1 MAFFARNKNYLNKYK
16 LGLALSGGGTRG
28 IAHIG
33 AFKAFEENGIKFSYV
48 AGTSVGSIM
57 GALYCADIPWQ
68 TILSETKLLSKK
80 DIIDKRFVFGS
91 QSSNIAKIVQKILG
105 DTTFDQLKIPFSAVA
120 VDISS
125 GREVVL
131 TDGEVATAV
140 SASSAVPV
148 LFTPVK
154 YNGMTLV
161 DGGLLN
167 NLPADVCRQMGAE
180 VVISVDLNHTRGG
193 GTDST
198 KFWDILLATWNIT
211 TKSTVYKGELNSDIL
226 VTPQLSAYKNTR
238 LDNID
243 TMFEAGYRAAM
254 EKMPEILEL
263 LQTKF

>member
-1 MAFFARNKNYLNKYK
+1 MALFARNKNYLDKYK

-33 AFKAFEENGIKFSYV
+33 AFKAFEQNGIKFSYV

-57 GALYCADIPWQ
+57 GALYCAGVPWQ
-68 TILSETKLLSKK
+68 TMLDEARLLSRK
-80 DIIDKRFVFGS
+80 DLIDKRFVFGS
-91 QSSNIAKIVQKILG
+91 HSANIEKMAQKLLG
-105 DTTFDQLKIPFSAVA
+105 NMSFDELKTPFSAVA

-125 GREVVL
+125 GEEVVL
-131 TDGEVATAV
+131 KSGEVAEAV
-140 SASSAVPV
+140 SASSAVPM

-154 YNGMTLV
+154 KDGKTLV

-180 VVISVDLNHTRGG
+180 IVFSVDLNHTRGG
-193 GTDST
+193 GTEST
-198 KFWDILLATWNIT
+198 RFWDILLATWNIT

-226 VTPQLSAYKNTR
+226 ITPQLSAFKNTR
-238 LDNID
+238 FDNID
-243 TMFEAGYRAAM
+243 AMFEEGYRAAM
-254 EKMPEILEL
+254 EKMPDILEL